1 MNRHRPRKR
10 FGQHFLHDAN
20 VIDRLVAAIAP
31 RSGDH
36 LVEIGPGEGVLT
48 APVLDK
54 AGALTVIE
62 LDRDLAATLPERL
75 GQPRGL
81 KVVQADVLKVDFAEL
96 AGDDALRII
105 GNLPYNISTP
115 ILFHLLEARADIID
129 MHFMLQKEVVDRM
142 VAAPGSRQYGR
153 LSVMAAFHCDMTRLF
168 TVLPGAFR
176 PPPKVD
182 SAIVRLVPK
191 PLTDEDRALLP
202 AFAEVT
208 RRAFGQRRKTLRNSL
223 KGLVDATQME
233 AAGIDPGARAET
245 LSVDQFRKLAEE
257 VEGDGLTGEWV
268 NG

>member
-10 FGQHFLHDAN
+10 FGQHFLHDAS
-20 VIDRLVAAIAP
+20 VISRLVSAISP
-31 RSGDH
+31 RPDDC
-36 LVEIGPGEGVLT
+36 LIEIGPGEGVLT
-48 APVLDK
+48 APLLERV
-54 AGALTVIE
+54 GALTVIE
-62 LDRDLAATLPERL
+62 LDRDLAATLAERL
-75 GQPRGL
+75 GHPGGL
-81 KVVQADVLKVDFAEL
+81 KVIQADVLRVDFAEL
-96 AGDDALRII
+96 APDRPLRVV

-115 ILFHLLEARADIID
+115 ILFHLFDSRADIAD

-168 TVLPGAFR
+168 NIPPGAFR

-191 PLTDEDRALLP
+191 VLSEADRALLP
-202 AFAEVT
+202 VFSDVT

-223 KGLVDATQME
+223 KGLLDAEAIE

-245 LSVDQFRKLAEE
+245 LSVEQFRKLAEE
-257 VEGDGLTGEWV
+257 VEGEGGM
-268 NG
+268 G

>member
-1 MNRHRPRKR
+1 MNGHRPRKR

-20 VIDRLVAAIAP
+20 VIERLVGVIAP
-31 RSGDH
+31 RPGDH

-48 APVLDK
+48 QPVIEK

-62 LDRDLAATLPERL
+62 LDRDLAAILAERL
-75 GQPRGL
+75 GCPEGL
-81 KVVQADVLKVDFAEL
+81 DIVQADVLKVDLEAL
-96 AGDDALRII
+96 AAGRALRII

-115 ILFHLLEARADIID
+115 IMFHLFESRAEIVD

-168 TVLPGAFR
+168 KVPPGAFR

-191 PLTDEDRALLP
+191 RLSGEDRALLP
-202 AFAEVT
+202 DFAEVT

-223 KGLVDATQME
+223 KGLIDDVQFE

-245 LSVDQFRKLAEE
+245 LSVDQFRKLAGE
-257 VEGDGLTGEWV
+257 VEKVKGER
-268 NG
+268 

>member
-1 MNRHRPRKR
+1 MNGHRPRKR

-20 VIDRLVAAIAP
+20 VIERLVGVIAP
-31 RSGDH
+31 RPGDH

-48 APVLDK
+48 QPVIEK

-62 LDRDLAATLPERL
+62 LDRDLAAILAERL
-75 GQPRGL
+75 GCPEGL
-81 KVVQADVLKVDFAEL
+81 DIVQADVLKVDL
-96 AGDDALRII
+96 AALAAGRALRII

-115 ILFHLLEARADIID
+115 IMFQLFESRAEIVD

-168 TVLPGAFR
+168 KVPPGAFR

-191 PLTDEDRALLP
+191 RLSGEDRALLP
-202 AFAEVT
+202 DFAEVT

-223 KGLVDATQME
+223 KGLIDDVQFE

-245 LSVDQFRKLAEE
+245 LSVDQFRKLAGE
-257 VEGDGLTGEWV
+257 VEKVKGER
-268 NG
+268 

>member
-1 MNRHRPRKR
+1 MNGHRPRKR

-20 VIDRLVAAIAP
+20 VIERLVGVIAP
-31 RSGDH
+31 RPGDH

-48 APVLDK
+48 RPVIEK

-62 LDRDLAATLPERL
+62 LDRDLAAILAERL
-75 GQPRGL
+75 GCPEGL
-81 KVVQADVLKVDFAEL
+81 DIVQADVLKVDLEAL
-96 AGDDALRII
+96 AAGRALRII

-115 ILFHLLEARADIID
+115 IMFHLFESRAEIVD

-168 TVLPGAFR
+168 KVPPGAFR

-191 PLTDEDRALLP
+191 RLSGEDRALLP
-202 AFAEVT
+202 DFAEVT

-223 KGLVDATQME
+223 KGLIDDVQFE

-245 LSVDQFRKLAEE
+245 LSVDQFKKLAEG
-257 VEGDGLTGEWV
+257 VGER
-268 NG
+268 

>member
-20 VIDRLVAAIAP
+20 VIDRLVGAIAP
-31 RSGDH
+31 RPDDH

-48 APVLDK
+48 APVLEK

-62 LDRDLAATLPERL
+62 LDRDLASTLLERL
-75 GQPRGL
+75 GRPAGL
-81 KVVQADVLKVDFAEL
+81 DVIQADVLKVDLVEL
-96 AGDDALRII
+96 AAGRPLRII

-115 ILFHLLEARADIID
+115 ILFHLFDSRADIVD

-142 VAAPGSRQYGR
+142 VAGPGSRQYGR

-168 TVLPGAFR
+168 NVPPGAFR

-182 SAIVRLVPK
+182 SAIVRLLPK

-223 KGLVDATQME
+223 KGLLDAEAIE

-245 LSVDQFRKLAEE
+245 LSVEEFRRLAEE
-257 VEGDGLTGEWV
+257 VEGDGGM
-268 NG
+268 G

>member
-202 AFAEVT
+202 TFAEVT

-223 KGLVDATQME
+223 KGLLDAKAIET
-233 AAGIDPGARAET
+233 AGIDPGARAET

-257 VEGDGLTGEWV
+257 VKGRR
-268 NG
+268 